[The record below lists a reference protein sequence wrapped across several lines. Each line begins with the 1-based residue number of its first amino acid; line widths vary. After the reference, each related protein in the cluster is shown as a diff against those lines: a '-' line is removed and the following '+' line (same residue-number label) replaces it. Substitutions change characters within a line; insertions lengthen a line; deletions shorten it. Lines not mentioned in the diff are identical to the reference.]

1 MFQIYEN
8 NMKHRLYFLHL
19 FVYNIIMKQ
28 MNVLIKIIMDI
39 LKIVKLEV
47 IMDVLYVKI
56 NIF

>member
-28 MNVLIKIIMDI
+28 MKGVGR
-39 LKIVKLEV
+39 
-47 IMDVLYVKI
+47 
-56 NIF
+56 